1 MSDKFLNERLDK
13 IVKRLD
19 LITVILL
26 VRSGLTR
33 KEIAEALE
41 VSEKT
46 IERLIPVSKIKGT
59 KNKKIEPEPVQ
70 QIEPEVGKNEQGQ

>member
-1 MSDKFLNERLDK
+1 MNERLDK

-46 IERLIPVSKIKGT
+46 IERLISVSKIKGT

>member
-13 IVKRLD
+13 MIKRLD

-46 IERLIPVSKIKGT
+46 IERLVPVSKIKGT

-70 QIEPEVGKNEQGQ
+70 PIEPEVGKNEQGQ